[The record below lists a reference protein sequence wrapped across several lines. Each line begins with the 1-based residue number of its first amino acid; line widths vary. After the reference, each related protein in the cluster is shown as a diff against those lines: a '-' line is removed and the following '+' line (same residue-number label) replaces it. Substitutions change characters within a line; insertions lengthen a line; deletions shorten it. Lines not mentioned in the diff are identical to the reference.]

1 MPAPETHL
9 MCSPNWSARW
19 TIQGLRDFEAPGEI
33 ERLIDKGRTF
43 GFAKRGVDRRAA
55 DHHGSYGR

>member
-33 ERLIDKGRTF
+33 ERLTVRPLF
-43 GFAKRGVDRRAA
+43 SGFAGFEAQQGEKPAA
-55 DHHGSYGR
+55 K